1 MALAH
6 QRRAAVLSYPPLKRR
21 GAAGSLARVIGDDGL
36 RADGRSLE
44 ESRAAFLKAKTVTQ
58 ASGSAYAEFGG
69 TKVIVA
75 VFGPRESRKAEQS
88 VGGKGRLKCD
98 VRIAPFATPNR
109 NSSTQGAEERL
120 ASEVESALLPAIQ
133 LHLFPKATLDVSL
146 LLLESGGADVAVM
159 ITAASM
165 ALADAGVHLN
175 DLVTASV
182 VSICRGDLLLDPSS
196 QEERVEEGRVVVAL
210 MPSLNEV
217 VLCNAT
223 GNMSVKRVNEA
234 VELGIAGCMRL
245 DEVLRATLRDE
256 AAAAL
261 A

>member
-1 MALAH
+1 MALAQ

-21 GAAGSLARVIGDDGL
+21 GAAGSLARVIGEDGL

-58 ASGSAYAEFGG
+58 AAGSAYAEFGG
-69 TKVIVA
+69 TKVIVS

-146 LLLESGGADVAVM
+146 LLLESGG
-159 ITAASM
+159 
-165 ALADAGVHLN
+165 
-175 DLVTASV
+175 
-182 VSICRGDLLLDPSS
+182 
-196 QEERVEEGRVVVAL
+196 
-210 MPSLNEV
+210 
-217 VLCNAT
+217 
-223 GNMSVKRVNEA
+223 
-234 VELGIAGCMRL
+234 
-245 DEVLRATLRDE
+245 
-256 AAAAL
+256 
-261 A
+261 

>member
-1 MALAH
+1 MDMLVCFPPWH
-6 QRRAAVLSYPPLKRR
+6 PLPLS
-21 GAAGSLARVIGDDGL
+21 S
-36 RADGRSLE
+36 
-44 ESRAAFLKAKTVTQ
+44 
-58 ASGSAYAEFGG
+58 
-69 TKVIVA
+69 
-75 VFGPRESRKAEQS
+75 
-88 VGGKGRLKCD
+88 
-98 VRIAPFATPNR
+98 
-109 NSSTQGAEERL
+109 
-120 ASEVESALLPAIQ
+120 LLPLPIS
-133 LHLFPKATLDVSL
+133 FPFPASKSRPLVSPPALIPLPSLPPTSPPTLPVSPP
-146 LLLESGGADVAVM
+146 ADVAVM
-159 ITAASM
+159 ITAVSM

-217 VLCNAT
+217 VLCNVT

-261 A
+261 T